1 MAIVSKIDNIGT
13 LNSEV
18 PYMLVIST
26 KSTVLLCETVLNGG
40 NPNGGNPSSTS
51 PESNHTENTGI
62 PALCLIK

>member
-1 MAIVSKIDNIGT
+1 METVSKIDNIGT

-18 PYMLVIST
+18 PYMLAISL
-26 KSTVLLCETVLNGG
+26 KLRVLLFANVLNGG

-51 PESNHTENTGI
+51 PESNHSENSGI